1 MPYGQKMINRKC
13 CKGSIFIF
21 CVAFI
26 SFMYVFI
33 NGSIRKLSFV
43 NGSEYTNKK
52 LLYSKNNETD
62 GSIGTVY
69 TC

>member
-1 MPYGQKMINRKC
+1 
-13 CKGSIFIF
+13 
-21 CVAFI
+21 
-26 SFMYVFI
+26 MYVFI
-33 NGSIRKLSFV
+33 DGSIRKLSFV